1 MRTLFVVIVSVAVA
15 FPQTVPRN
23 EEWPSYGGDPGASR
37 YSPLD
42 QINTTNV
49 ARLRRAWT
57 YHTGERGRNFET
69 TPIMVGGV
77 VYLSAQNQK
86 IVALDPESGREIW
99 QFDPKSNG
107 REHRGVSWGPPAWPA
122 RQSPR
127 RDRWRPAS

>member
-1 MRTLFVVIVSVAVA
+1 LVVVWVAVA

-23 EEWPSYGGDPGASR
+23 EEWRSYRGDPGASR

-57 YHTGERGRNFET
+57 YHTEERGRNFET

-77 VYLSAQNQK
+77 VYLSTQNQK

-99 QFDPKSNG
+99 KFDPKSNG
-107 REHRGVSWGPPAWPA
+107 PGASRSLVGPSRVAGPTITTS
-122 RQSPR
+122 R
-127 RDRWRPAS
+127 